1 MGIAGRKDDVDD
13 AIHVSHGDTVRHERP
28 DKVFTTSRAPA
39 DPKSLIGK
47 RGPGKRQAE
56 GAVKRSQ
63 HLAGEDAWKTQE
75 PTPRQKPQDTEK
87 KKGSFGSLSNAS
99 QRSSDYRPRIRARRG
114 DTMDTTMMPR
124 DCYARECA
132 W

>member
-87 KKGSFGSLSNAS
+87 KKVLSGRSQTPAS
-99 QRSSDYRPRIRARRG
+99 VPPIIARASERGVEIPWIRR
-114 DTMDTTMMPR
+114 
-124 DCYARECA
+124 
-132 W
+132 